1 MPRLFL
7 LTLILALPLLSLA
20 QNLEDQ
26 KCGHQYANQ
35 LQEIKT
41 PGYLE
46 EVQDY
51 LQSVIPQVSQDAA
64 SRDLPVVIQIPVVVH
79 VIHLGEAL
87 GSGRN
92 LSEDRIYSQI
102 DILNNDYRRMN
113 ADAGQTPSQFQ
124 SIAADVEIEFCLAKT
139 DPLGNQTNG
148 IIRHQFG
155 VINSISYIENTVKPT
170 TNWNPNIYLN
180 IWSIGFPTNDL
191 LGYSFLPTQ
200 SMVGSDAD
208 GVVINYLNFGYI
220 NESNKGRTATHEV
233 GHFLGLPHIWG
244 SDDSNGNPIGCSS
257 DDGIGDTPNS
267 DSPYFGCP
275 TQGSS
280 CGSED
285 MYMNYM
291 DYGDDNCM
299 NLFTHGQKNVI
310 KSVMNGVRSSL
321 ANNGSSQCQ
330 TNCLD
335 ISSNDFNMGFES
347 AQSFNG
353 WQIENVNNDNASW
366 QFAQQTNIDWGPNNG
381 EGMAIYF
388 WNNDGVTPA
397 DDYLFTP
404 CFQIKKNHAYRLLF
418 SYACAESDG
427 EVFSERLEV
436 GFSENQS
443 SSDFYTLGSNWVIDP
458 INNAYPDYNSKTFI
472 FESTINSTISIGLH
486 VNSDADK
493 YALQIDDVKI
503 EDLGS
508 TSSNEVIEN
517 NSAIFV
523 SPNPT
528 TGTFTV
534 HIDLEQ
540 SEKMLELTLY
550 DMLGRFVETKKI
562 LNITNDQISFDLS
575 DKEPGMYFLDVKGEN
590 IQSNHKILLSQ

>member
-7 LTLILALPLLSLA
+7 LTLIVALPLLSLA
-20 QNLEDQ
+20 QTLENQ

-35 LQEIKT
+35 LQEIRT

-51 LQSVIPQVSQDAA
+51 LQSVIPQVSQDAV

-79 VIHLGEAL
+79 VIHSGEAL

-113 ADAGQTPSQFQ
+113 NDAGQTPSQFQ

-148 IIRHQFG
+148 ITRHQFG
-155 VINSISYIENTVKPT
+155 VINAISYIENTVKPA
-170 TNWNPNIYLN
+170 TNWNPNNYLN
-180 IWSIGFPTNDL
+180 IWSVGFPTNDL

-233 GHFLGLPHIWG
+233 GHYLGLPHIWG

-257 DDGIGDTPNS
+257 DDGIGDTPNA

-275 TQGSS
+275 TQGAS

-291 DYGDDNCM
+291 DYADDNCM
-299 NLFTHGQKNVI
+299 NLFTHGQKNVM
-310 KSVMNGVRSSL
+310 KSVMDGVRSDL

-330 TNCLD
+330 NNCFD
-335 ISSNDFNMGFES
+335 IASNDFNMSFES
-347 AQSFNG
+347 IQSFND
-353 WQIENVNNDNASW
+353 WQIENANNDNASW
-366 QFAQQTNIDWGPNNG
+366 QFVQQTNIDWGPYNG

-404 CFQIKKNHAYRLLF
+404 CFQIKKNHAYKLLF
-418 SYACAESDG
+418 SYACAESGG

-458 INNAYPDYNSKTFI
+458 INNAYPNYNFKTFI

-486 VNSDADK
+486 VISDADK
-493 YALQIDDVKI
+493 YALQIDDLKI
-503 EDLGS
+503 QDLGS
-508 TSSNEVIEN
+508 TVSNNELEN
-517 NSAIFV
+517 GASISV
-523 SPNPT
+523 YPNPSS
-528 TGTFTV
+528 GLFAID
-534 HIDLEQ
+534 IDLAQ
-540 SEKMLELTLY
+540 AEKLLEINLY
-550 DMLGRFVETKKI
+550 DMLGRLVETKKVNDI
-562 LNITNDQISFDLS
+562 SSDQINFDLTG
-575 DKEPGMYFLDVKGEN
+575 KEQGLYILKVHGEN
-590 IQSNHKILLSQ
+590 IQYSQKVLLSN